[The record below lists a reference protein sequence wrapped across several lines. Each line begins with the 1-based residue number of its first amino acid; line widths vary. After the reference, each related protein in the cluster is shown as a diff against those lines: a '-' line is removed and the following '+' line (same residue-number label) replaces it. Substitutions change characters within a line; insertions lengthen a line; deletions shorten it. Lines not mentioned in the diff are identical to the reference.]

1 MPSHCERSGV
11 QVVSSAGS
19 LLGSGLGNFIDSHD
33 LVLRFNNAPTEQHE
47 RDVGRKTS
55 IRIVNSQVI
64 IK

>member
-1 MPSHCERSGV
+1 MK
-11 QVVSSAGS
+11 VVSSAGS